1 VSVPREWI
9 CRAYCQYFTENQA
22 EQERCRGFSLASL
35 LARTCEVPESLS
47 AVPPF
52 DSASNKSFLRT
63 HVCRS
68 CPFFIQECDFTSE
81 APPEGCTPCGG
92 LILLSRLLSAGRL
105 QEKDLEQADL
115 LERSAAS
122 YVRLTPRCSIKM
134 LEENYVYHFPK
145 DELYEI
151 NQEALEMLLQC
162 DGTHRL
168 VDLNPDPEFLLFC
181 LEEDLLEFRDVS
193 RKIDFCEGRSPT
205 PSLRYLEWL
214 VTFRCNLSCAHCY
227 LGAPGSNEFPVEL
240 IEPLLMQFSRMQG
253 LRILV
258 SGGEP
263 TLYSHFH
270 VLNHMVGQYP
280 IRSVLLSNGMILDD
294 ELASRLNF
302 HEVQISLD
310 GMEKGHDLIR
320 GKGSFKRAVAAM
332 EAVRKAGLDLSVAT
346 MIHKGNREEWSEMR
360 RMVTSMAAREWNID
374 YPCIKGRWQSN
385 SKLSVGPEEAAE
397 KMRLSFGGSY
407 HGTSPGWTCGRHLA
421 AVLPSGELCRC
432 GLFAG
437 ECYGS
442 IESGLADA
450 WMRVKHI
457 PIESTECHGCQ
468 QADLCGGGCRF
479 RAGGPEERDEV
490 MCRFHKVSAKGGSSV
505 TSSFR
510 EQ

>member
-1 VSVPREWI
+1 M
-9 CRAYCQYFTENQA
+9 
-22 EQERCRGFSLASL
+22 
-35 LARTCEVPESLS
+35 
-47 AVPPF
+47 
-52 DSASNKSFLRT
+52 
-63 HVCRS
+63 
-68 CPFFIQECDFTSE
+68 
-81 APPEGCTPCGG
+81 PCGG

-105 QEKDLEQADL
+105 KERDLEQANL
-115 LERSAAS
+115 FERSAVS
-122 YVRLTPRCSIKM
+122 YVRLTPRCSIKT
-134 LEENYVYHFPK
+134 LEEKYVYHLLK

-151 NQEALEMLLQC
+151 NEEGLQMLLLC

-168 VDLNPDPEFLLFC
+168 ADLNPDPEFLIFC
-181 LEEDLLEFRDVS
+181 LEEDLLEFRDVPQ
-193 RKIDFCEGRSPT
+193 KIDFWEGRSPT

-227 LGAPGSNEFPVEL
+227 LGALSSNEFPVEL

-263 TLYSHFH
+263 TLYRHFH
-270 VLNHMVGQYP
+270 VLNHMVRQYP

-302 HEVQISLD
+302 SEVQISLD
-310 GMEKGHDLIR
+310 GTEKGHDLIR

-346 MIHKGNREEWSEMR
+346 MIHKGNREEWLEMQR
-360 RMVTSMAAREWNID
+360 LVTSLAAREWSID
-374 YPCIKGRWQSN
+374 YPCIKGRWESHPE
-385 SKLSVGPEEAAE
+385 LWVGPEEAAE
-397 KMRLSFGGSY
+397 KMRFSFGGSY

-437 ECYGS
+437 QCYGS
-442 IESGLADA
+442 IGDGLAEA
-450 WMRVKHI
+450 WMRVKHL
-457 PIESTECHGCQ
+457 PIEGTKCHGCQ

-479 RAGGPEERDEV
+479 RAGGPEERDEL
-490 MCRFHKVSAKGGSSV
+490 MCWFHRVSARGANSIPQSL
-505 TSSFR
+505 R